1 MTKDVIM
8 YDKILSAQTYLELIT
23 GNYYSLNADN
33 QVKQVE
39 NILDEQFGQG
49 AYRNFALDNITEV
62 IKNDHKVVLVEIVN
76 IVMEGDE
83 AEQDNIYRWFEVPDD
98 WTKEDVLEQ
107 LKKVGLISSKKKV
120 KVKIIGNSNLKTKGL
135 KIFAHK
141 FTNGSIKAI
150 QASGCEYEVIK

>member
-8 YDKILSAQTYLELIT
+8 YDKILSAQTYLEMMT
-23 GNYYSLNADN
+23 GNYYCLNADN
-33 QVKQVE
+33 QVEQVE
-39 NILDEQFGQG
+39 NILDERFGQG

-107 LKKVGLISSKKKV
+107 LKKV
-120 KVKIIGNSNLKTKGL
+120 
-135 KIFAHK
+135 
-141 FTNGSIKAI
+141 
-150 QASGCEYEVIK
+150 

>member
-33 QVKQVE
+33 QVEQVE
-39 NILDEQFGQG
+39 NILEEQFGQG
-49 AYRNFALDNITEV
+49 AYWSFALDNITEV
-62 IKNDHKVVLVEIVN
+62 MKNDHKVVLVKIVN

-107 LKKVGLISSKKKV
+107 LKKV
-120 KVKIIGNSNLKTKGL
+120 
-135 KIFAHK
+135 
-141 FTNGSIKAI
+141 
-150 QASGCEYEVIK
+150 

>member
-1 MTKDVIM
+1 MPKDVIM

-49 AYRNFALDNITEV
+49 AYWSFALDNISEV
-62 IKNDHKVVLVEIVN
+62 MENDHKVVLVEIVN
-76 IVMEGDE
+76 IIMEGDE

-98 WTKEDVLEQ
+98 WTKDDVLEQ
-107 LKKVGLISSKKKV
+107 LR
-120 KVKIIGNSNLKTKGL
+120 KIN
-135 KIFAHK
+135 
-141 FTNGSIKAI
+141 
-150 QASGCEYEVIK
+150 QD

>member
-23 GNYYSLNADN
+23 GNYYCLNADN
-33 QVKQVE
+33 QVEQVE
-39 NILDEQFGQG
+39 NILEEQFGQG
-49 AYRNFALDNITEV
+49 AYWSFALDNITEV
-62 IKNDHKVVLVEIVN
+62 IKNDHKVVLVKIVN

-107 LKKVGLISSKKKV
+107 LKKV
-120 KVKIIGNSNLKTKGL
+120 
-135 KIFAHK
+135 
-141 FTNGSIKAI
+141 
-150 QASGCEYEVIK
+150 

>member
-39 NILDEQFGQG
+39 SILDEQVGQG
-49 AYRNFALDNITEV
+49 AYWSFALDNISEV
-62 IKNDHKVVLVEIVN
+62 MENDHKVVLVEIVN

-83 AEQDNIYRWFEVPDD
+83 AEQDNIYRWFEVPDE
-98 WTKEDVLEQ
+98 WTKDDILEQ
-107 LKKVGLISSKKKV
+107 LR
-120 KVKIIGNSNLKTKGL
+120 KINQN
-135 KIFAHK
+135 
-141 FTNGSIKAI
+141 
-150 QASGCEYEVIK
+150 